1 MARIFLSSD
10 QISLLGFFWLVLAFI
25 WTHIRAFFGPGFPLK
40 LHCLDKVGKVLI
52 KHGDFILP
60 DKNLKNMLRF
70 AELEKSSDQNSVTN
84 CPLLTSAGISDSCF
98 ESRFIDDLARG
109 FSTYGGKTGSV
120 SLITSCSSSTSGFST
135 AETLQAE
142 DCFAFDM
149 AYSLSLWA
157 CEVGVFLMKW
167 LSKVFCGYLGGDFV
181 PTLLEF
187 AFAIFVLAAFPFLS
201 AAAPARSVALAST
214 DDVSLDGVLSLDSMS
229 LTLKSRLRALAESPW
244 ESRGSTGLL
253 AAGVTRP
260 LDLGWW
266 LKLVDVFGLSCITFD
281 QLERWV
287 LKFFVL

>member
-84 CPLLTSAGISDSCF
+84 CLLLTSAGISDSCF

-135 AETLQAE
+135 AETLWAE
-142 DCFAFDM
+142 DCFALDM

-167 LSKVFCGYLGGDFV
+167 VSRVFWACLEGDLLL
-181 PTLLEF
+181 TLLVLPL
-187 AFAIFVLAAFPFLS
+187 AILVLAAFPFLI
-201 AAAPARSVALAST
+201 SVAPGWSLDLAS
-214 DDVSLDGVLSLDSMS
+214 
-229 LTLKSRLRALAESPW
+229 
-244 ESRGSTGLL
+244 
-253 AAGVTRP
+253 
-260 LDLGWW
+260 
-266 LKLVDVFGLSCITFD
+266 
-281 QLERWV
+281 
-287 LKFFVL
+287 